1 MTGLEKGPAR
11 NMKKPTVPFQYLLFD
26 LDGTLT
32 DPKLGITSCVQYALR
47 KFGIEEP
54 DLDKLEPFIGPPL
67 SDSFREF
74 YGFDEQKALEGVAAY
89 RERFTDVG
97 IFENEIYPGIKE
109 MLSHLQKA
117 GKRLAVASSKPTVYV
132 KKILQ
137 HFAIEEYFAVIVGSE
152 LDNTR
157 SRKEEVIEEALRQL
171 YQGEKVDN
179 DKTVMIGDRKFDILG
194 AKLSGLVSVGVSFGY
209 ALPGELE
216 EAGADY
222 IVDTVSQLEELL
234 LTE

>member
-1 MTGLEKGPAR
+1 MENTTGA
-11 NMKKPTVPFQYLLFD
+11 FQYLLFD

-32 DPKLGITSCVQYALR
+32 DPKFGITRCVQYALQ

-67 SDSFREF
+67 ADSFREF
-74 YGFDEQKALEGVAAY
+74 YGFDEQQAAEGIAAY
-89 RERFTDVG
+89 RERFSRTG
-97 IFENEIYPGIKE
+97 LFENEVYPGIPE
-109 MLSHLQKA
+109 MLARLQKA
-117 GKRLAVASSKPTVYV
+117 GKKLAVASSKPTVFV
-132 KKILQ
+132 DQILQ
-137 HFAIEEYFAVIVGSE
+137 HFSIAEYFDVVVGSE
-152 LDNTR
+152 LDSTR
-157 SRKEEVIEEALRQL
+157 SKKEEVIEEALRQL
-171 YQGEKVDN
+171 YQGKKMDS
-179 DKTVMIGDRKFDILG
+179 DKTVMIGDRKFDIQG
-194 AKLSGLVSVGVSFGY
+194 AKLSGLVSVGVTFGY

>member
-1 MTGLEKGPAR
+1 
-11 NMKKPTVPFQYLLFD
+11 MKKPTGKFQYLLFD

-47 KFGIEEP
+47 KFGIDEP

-74 YGFDEQKALEGVAAY
+74 YGFNEQQALEGVAAY
-89 RERFTDVG
+89 RERFTDIG
-97 IFENEIYPGIKE
+97 IFENEVYPGIGQ
-109 MLSHLQKA
+109 MLAHLQKA
-117 GKRLAVASSKPTVYV
+117 GKKLAVASSKPTVYV
-132 KKILQ
+132 KRILE
-137 HFAIEEYFAVIVGSE
+137 HFGLEEYFDVVVGSE
-152 LDNTR
+152 LNNTR
-157 SRKEEVIEEALRQL
+157 TKKEEVIEEALRQL
-171 YQGEKVDN
+171 YQGKKRDN
-179 DKTVMIGDRKFDILG
+179 DRTVMIGDRKYDISG
-194 AKLSGLVSVGVSFGY
+194 AKLSGLVSVGVSYGY

-222 IVDTVSQLEELL
+222 IADTVSQLEKIL